1 MHCNLYIVSSLTAK
15 TPINTKY
22 ASLYIKMSVY
32 DIYNVYNDYFLELVL
47 VSFNEFTSED
57 FRE

>member
-1 MHCNLYIVSSLTAK
+1 MHCNLYTVSSLTAK

-22 ASLYIKMSVY
+22 ASQYIKMSVY
-32 DIYNVYNDYFLELVL
+32 NIYNVYNDYFLELVL